1 MYHAHVRALALGC
14 LALVACGDD
23 GPRLHLAPV
32 HSPACGAVAG
42 ARTLLVTPLGDFVG
56 ERLSVPLDGPF
67 TLPTLPADT
76 RGLAVEVLGAGGE
89 QLAIG
94 RTAPLALGELADGAA
109 IPIAMAPPDG
119 LCPAGALTTARDR
132 ATAVV
137 VGDGVLVVGGAAEAS
152 AERFDPDTETTTPLA
167 LPPAFTG
174 GAGVVG
180 AGVVALPDGR
190 AVVIGGLRPGF
201 TIYTPGEGF
210 GAATLLAETRA
221 HHVTIALDARRV
233 LVAAG
238 CGVVDDTGACEGDNV
253 RRDSRI
259 VDLTTGVVT
268 AGPAL
273 AIARRDGVGALELD
287 GAGRAT
293 ALLTGGTD
301 EHGDPVAIGERLA
314 LDGGAPQPLP
324 GTGARLARL
333 DGGAVLTA
341 FAPPGAPAAAAAAVV
356 VPAGP
361 APRPTGAV
369 ATRSGPALVTQDDGA
384 VIALGGGA
392 PLRYQ
397 PSQGGWQA
405 LPDPGVALGG
415 APAAVRWRDGSVL
428 VFGGRDG
435 GGAPTAAVWRFRP
448 RLLGPLTGAVTV
460 VPGDA
465 TSAPA
470 LTPLDPADV
479 DRADGWR
486 LGGRSWAV
494 VGGPTAGDARLDI
507 VLTVPPTGVAVL
519 TGFVDAAEHDD
530 VVLVPGQ
537 VATVERVR
545 AGQLATVCR
554 GGVVPAAGATAIQLV
569 LTRASVRAVVGGV
582 AVLSCALDDRRRG
595 QLGVAARGAP
605 VAIGS
610 IAVSR

>member
-1 MYHAHVRALALGC
+1 MRVRALALGC

-32 HSPACGAVAG
+32 HASPCGAVAG

-67 TLPTLPADT
+67 TLPTLPDDT
-76 RGLAVEVLGAGGE
+76 RGLAVEVLGAAGE

-94 RTAPLALGELADGAA
+94 RTAPLALAGLADGAA

-119 LCPAGALTTARDR
+119 VCPAGALTAPRDR

-152 AERFDPDTETTTPLA
+152 AERYDPDTETATPLA

-180 AGVVALPDGR
+180 AGVAALPDGR

-221 HHVTIALDARRV
+221 HHVTIALDDHRV

-259 VDLTTGVVT
+259 VELTTGVVSP
-268 AGPAL
+268 GPAL

-287 GAGRAT
+287 GSGRVT
-293 ALLTGGTD
+293 AVLTGGTD
-301 EHGDPVAIGERLA
+301 EHGDPVTVGERLA
-314 LDGGAPQPLP
+314 FDGGAPVALP

-333 DGGAVLTA
+333 DAGALLTA
-341 FAPPGAPAAAAAAVV
+341 FAPFGASPAATAAVV
-356 VPAGP
+356 VPAG
-361 APRPTGAV
+361 ATPRPTGPV
-369 ATRSGPALVTQDDGA
+369 ATRAAPALVTQDDGA
-384 VIALGGGA
+384 VLALGGGV

-397 PSQGGWQA
+397 PSQGGWEA
-405 LPDPGVALGG
+405 LPDLGVALGG

-435 GGAPTAAVWRFRP
+435 GGAPSAAAWRFRP

-465 TSAPA
+465 SSAPA

-479 DRADGWR
+479 DRSDGWR
-486 LGGRSWAV
+486 LGGASWAV
-494 VGGPTAGDARLDI
+494 VGGPTAGDARLDV
-507 VLTVPPTGVAVL
+507 VLTVPATGVAVL
-519 TGFVDAAEHDD
+519 SGFTDAANHDD

-537 VATVERVR
+537 AASLERVR
-545 AGQLATVCR
+545 AGQRTTPCR
-554 GGVVPAAGATAIQLV
+554 GAVVPAAGPTALQVI
-569 LTRASVRAVVGGV
+569 LTRTSVRAVIGGV
-582 AVLSCALDDRRRG
+582 AVLSCALDDRQRG
-595 QLGVAARGAP
+595 QLGLAARGGP